1 MTLSKVTPKSR
12 PRVRR
17 VSRVIRDI
25 DPWSVFKVGLVFHLV
40 LYFVVLISLV
50 LLWNVANSTGT
61 IENLENFMESFGWET
76 FSFDGGAL
84 FKNLSIFGLF
94 MVILFT
100 GLWVL
105 IATIFNLITDLVGGV
120 RVTVLEEEV
129 RASKDPV
136 VEAGETEQ

>member
-1 MTLSKVTPKSR
+1 MKLSAGTPKDR

-50 LLWNVANSTGT
+50 LLWSVAESTGT
-61 IENLENFMESFGWET
+61 IENIENFMESFGWES
-76 FSFDGGAL
+76 FSFDGWAL
-84 FKNLSIFGLF
+84 FKNLWVLGLF
-94 MVILFT
+94 VVVLFT